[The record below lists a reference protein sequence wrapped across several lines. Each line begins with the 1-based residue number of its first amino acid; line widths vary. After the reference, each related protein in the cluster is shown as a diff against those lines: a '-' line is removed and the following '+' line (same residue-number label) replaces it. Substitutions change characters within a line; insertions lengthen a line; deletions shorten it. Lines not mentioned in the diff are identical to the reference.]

1 MPAPIAT
8 NANEVI
14 EHHLDL
20 CVQELEKVL
29 NADVVAFC
37 GGFLPGADDIVRGVI
52 EDRKNRRNNLAV
64 LLETPGGFI
73 EVVQRIADTF
83 RHHYQH
89 VEFIVPNQALSA
101 GTVLALSGDKIHM
114 DYFSILG
121 PVDPQLPRPDGTLV
135 PALGYLIQYERLIKK
150 SQRGNLSAAEITF
163 LVEKFDPAE
172 LYSFEQQ
179 RELTVALIEEWL
191 VKYKFKNWRH
201 TETRKLKVTAALR
214 KKRANE
220 IARMLNN
227 TDRWHSHGRGI
238 PMSVLRQDLNL
249 KIDDFGANP
258 ALSSAIR
265 GYYRLLM
272 DYWLKA
278 SGHQGFIHTLGQWA
292 HLHG

>member
-1 MPAPIAT
+1 MPAPPAT

-20 CVQELEKVL
+20 CVQDLEKEL
-29 NADVVAFC
+29 NADVVAIC
-37 GGFLPGADDIVRGVI
+37 GGFTFGADNTVRTVV
-52 EDRKNRRNNLAV
+52 EDRSNKRHNLAV

-73 EVVQRIADTF
+73 EVVQRVADTF
-83 RHHYQH
+83 RHHYRH
-89 VEFIVPNQALSA
+89 VEFIVPNYALSA

-150 SQRGNLSAAEITF
+150 SRVGKLSAAEVTF

-172 LYSFEQQ
+172 LYRFEQQ
-179 RELTVALIEEWL
+179 RELTIALIEDWL
-191 VKYKFKNWRH
+191 VKYKFKNWKQTR
-201 TETRKLKVTAALR
+201 TRKIAVTAVTR
-214 KKRANE
+214 KKRATE
-220 IARMLNN
+220 IAKILND

-238 PMSVLRQDLNL
+238 PMNVLRRDLKL
-249 KIDDFGANP
+249 EIDDFGAVP
-258 ALSSAIR
+258 ALAIAIR
-265 GYYRLLM
+265 NYYRLLM
-272 DYWLKA
+272 DYWIKT
-278 SGHQGFIHTLGQWA
+278 GQMGFVHTLGQWA